1 MKVQGQR
8 CNCRV
13 IQIVSQNVPAEEDRG
28 AETKFEIHGAENYF
42 THWTNKLFR
51 KDPVLI
57 NTQSKQRFSHV
68 SIYLKMQLVQLKNTY
83 YVLKKIN
90 ITEFIRIPM
99 LISLIAALQPMVTSV
114 CIKSCF

>member
-57 NTQSKQRFSHV
+57 NTQSKQKFSHV
-68 SIYLKMQLVQLKNTY
+68 SIYLEMQLVQLKNTY
-83 YVLKKIN
+83 YVLKKNKHNRIYQN
-90 ITEFIRIPM
+90 PYVDITYNQWSH
-99 LISLIAALQPMVTSV
+99 LYV
-114 CIKSCF
+114 